1 MAGPPVI
8 LAVSADERARTAL
21 LEPLR
26 RRYEADYRVVAA
38 AGPADAV
45 EAIESIAA
53 SGDGSLALVLAD
65 DASPVGGHENVFA
78 AARRHFPD
86 VRRGLVIEWGSWA
99 DPATADAVLRLMS
112 QVQID
117 YYVVRPVHSP
127 DESFHRA
134 VTDFLREW
142 EAAVGKRHRGFTIIG
157 DRAQPRTHV
166 LQSRLTRGGVP
177 TERLDPGSDDAVALL
192 AEAGTTYAGVPLVRT
207 SDGRVLVDPDDAEL
221 ARAYGLTT
229 SLPEQTVDLA
239 VVGAGPGGLAA
250 AVYAAS
256 EGLDTLVLEADA
268 IGGQAGSSSLIRN
281 YLGFSRGVSGAELAQ
296 RAYQQ
301 AWVFGARFAHTRHVE
316 GMRVVSGG
324 FELEVAPGEAVRAR
338 SVVLATGVSYR
349 RLAAPGLAPFVGASV
364 FYGASSVEARAQ
376 AGRDVLV
383 IGGGNSAGQAALHLA
398 RYARSVSLVVR
409 GPSLAESMSKYLIDQ
424 LDAAGVGLTTGAR
437 VVDAGGSVDPGRLD
451 HVVLERTESGERV
464 EVAADAVFI
473 TIGARPRTDWLAP
486 EVLRDRWGS
495 VLTGADVLGEGG
507 RRAWQGDPAT
517 GPAPLESSV
526 PGFFAVGDVRRGSV
540 KRVASAVGE
549 GSVVISSVHSH
560 LGAVAGVRAVAD
572 GVAPRSTKEGT

>member
-8 LAVSADERARTAL
+8 LAVSADESVRSAL
-21 LEPLR
+21 LEPLQ
-26 RRYEADYRVVAA
+26 RRYAADYRIV
-38 AGPADAV
+38 GADGSADGV
-45 EAIESIAA
+45 DVIESLAA
-53 SGDGSLALVLAD
+53 SRDSTLALVLAD
-65 DASPVGGHENVFA
+65 DASPVGDHENVFA

-99 DPATADAVLRLMS
+99 DRATAEEVLRLMT

-157 DRAQPRTHV
+157 DEAQPRTHV

-177 TERLDPGSDDAVALL
+177 TERLDPASGDAVALL
-192 AEAGTTYAGVPLVRT
+192 EEAGTRYEGAPLVRT
-207 SDGRVLVDPDDAEL
+207 SDGRVLVDPDDAAL
-221 ARAYGLTT
+221 ARAVGLTT

-256 EGLDTLVLEADA
+256 EGLDTLVLESDA

-301 AWVFGARFAHTRHVE
+301 AWVFGARFAHTRRVD
-316 GMRVVSGG
+316 GMRVVADG
-324 FELEVAPGEAVRAR
+324 FELEVAPGELVRAR
-338 SVVLATGVSYR
+338 SVVLAAGVSYR
-349 RLAAPGLAPFVGASV
+349 RLSAPGLASFVGASV

-398 RYARSVSLVVR
+398 RYARSVTLVVR

-424 LDAAGVGLTTGAR
+424 LDAAGVGLITGAR
-437 VVDAGGSVDPGRLD
+437 VVDAGGSSDPGRLD
-451 HVVLERTESGERV
+451 HVVLERSDTADRV
-464 EVAADAVFI
+464 DVGADAVFI
-473 TIGARPRTDWLAP
+473 TIGARPHTEWLAP

-507 RRAWQGDPAT
+507 RRAWRGDPAS

-560 LGAVAGVRAVAD
+560 LGAHAG
-572 GVAPRSTKEGT
+572 G

>member
-8 LAVSADERARTAL
+8 LAVSADESVRSAL
-21 LEPLR
+21 LEPLE
-26 RRYEADYRVVAA
+26 RRYAADYRILGA
-38 AGPADAV
+38 AGAADGVDAV
-45 EAIESIAA
+45 GSLAA
-53 SGDGSLALVLAD
+53 SGETLALVLAD
-65 DASPVGGHENVFA
+65 DASPVGEHENVFA

-99 DPATADAVLRLMS
+99 DRATADAVLRLMTH
-112 QVQID
+112 VQID

-157 DRAQPRTHV
+157 DATQPRTHV
-166 LQSRLTRGGVP
+166 LLGRLARGGVP
-177 TERLDPGSDDAVALL
+177 TERLDPASADAVALL
-192 AEAGTTYAGVPLVRT
+192 DEAGARYEGVPLVRT
-207 SDGRVLVDPDDAEL
+207 SDGRVLVDPDDADL
-221 ARAYGLTT
+221 ARAVGLTT

-301 AWVFGARFAHTRHVE
+301 AWVFGARFAHTRRVQ
-316 GMRVVSGG
+316 GMRVIAGG
-324 FELEVAPGEAVRAR
+324 FELEVAPGELVQAR

-349 RLAAPGLAPFVGASV
+349 RLSAPGLASFVGASV

-383 IGGGNSAGQAALHLA
+383 VGGGNSAGQAALHLA

-424 LDAAGVGLTTGAR
+424 LDAAGVGLITGAR
-437 VVDAGGSVDPGRLD
+437 IVDAGGSADPGRLD
-451 HVVLERTESGERV
+451 HVVLERTDTAERV
-464 EVAADAVFI
+464 AVAADAVFI
-473 TIGARPRTDWLAP
+473 TIGARPHTEWLAP

-495 VLTGADVLGEGG
+495 VITGVDVLGEGG
-507 RRAWQGDPAT
+507 RRAWLGDPAT

-526 PGFFAVGDVRRGSV
+526 PGFFAIGDVRRGSV

-560 LGAVAGVRAVAD
+560 LGAHTG
-572 GVAPRSTKEGT
+572 G